1 MSPGGLLL
9 LQELSAESKKG
20 AELHGAAQS
29 GGGRRGTVRKRK
41 WKSSRPNCSRCLVL
55 IGLFYL
61 CLSVLCVTLSALT
74 FSPVLPILLS
84 ASDSQP
90 HAAASRCH

>member
-29 GGGRRGTVRKRK
+29 GGGGWGGWEEGDGQEEEVEE
-41 WKSSRPNCSRCLVL
+41 
-55 IGLFYL
+55 F
-61 CLSVLCVTLSALT
+61 SAKL
-74 FSPVLPILLS
+74 
-84 ASDSQP
+84 
-90 HAAASRCH
+90 

>member
-29 GGGRRGTVRKRK
+29 GGGGVGGVGGGGRSGRGSGRVLGQTVAD
-41 WKSSRPNCSRCLVL
+41 
-55 IGLFYL
+55 
-61 CLSVLCVTLSALT
+61 ALY
-74 FSPVLPILLS
+74 
-84 ASDSQP
+84 
-90 HAAASRCH
+90 